1 MSDRRVWLP
10 VDAVNR
16 AFEEPAVVTRP
27 SSPGPAGATGAE
39 PAAARMPV
47 AAGDA
52 ESDVSRAG

>member
-27 SSPGPAGATGAE
+27 SSRGRRHAAVVTRPGRRDGGRTGGGAVAGG
-39 PAAARMPV
+39 
-47 AAGDA
+47 G
-52 ESDVSRAG
+52 G